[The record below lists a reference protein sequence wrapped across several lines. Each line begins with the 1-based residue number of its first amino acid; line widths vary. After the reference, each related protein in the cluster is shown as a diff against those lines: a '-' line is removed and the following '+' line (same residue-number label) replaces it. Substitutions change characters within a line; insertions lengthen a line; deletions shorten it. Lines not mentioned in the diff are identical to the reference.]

1 MQEHF
6 LEDNRE
12 QIGGKLVERELHGPH
27 VAQQQQRVRKP
38 PVVCTPGSTRVKVD
52 GGVAGTADDI
62 APTAEDAEASL
73 RLLLPLKEHHDTP
86 RPSLSGR
93 LFTCHV
99 NPSPSYMSSPP
110 LQTGVISRRHCAVT
124 CCTPFGPSGVKRV
137 YILSFFHP
145 GRKEQPRT
153 GALRWRCIIVR
164 VSADHDDPNDPIR
177 PDAC

>member
-1 MQEHF
+1 MSKSAGSSSSVSSMGH
-6 LEDNRE
+6 RAAAAA
-12 QIGGKLVERELHGPH
+12 R
-27 VAQQQQRVRKP
+27 AQ
-38 PVVCTPGSTRVKVD
+38 CLTPGSNTCQS
-52 GGVAGTADDI
+52 GGVASTF
-62 APTAEDAEASL
+62 
-73 RLLLPLKEHHDTP
+73 LLGDYCAQEHHDTP

-164 VSADHDDPNDPIR
+164 VSADHDEPNDPIR